1 MCLQLRFLL
10 RVLPL
15 PNRAVKEKA
24 EARARRGCHQI
35 VHVRDPEAEHLRQL
49 NGKRQRKRTERN
61 LPDSIKL
68 GVQNRQKHAQRQNS
82 STFSVVSTGRLI
94 MSTNGTKASR
104 GKNPNGRLIPVTA
117 RTPDR

>member
-24 EARARRGCHQI
+24 EARARRVCHQI

-68 GVQNRQKHAQRQNS
+68 GVQNRQKHAQRQKQQHIQ
-82 STFSVVSTGRLI
+82 RRI
-94 MSTNGTKASR
+94 YW
-104 GKNPNGRLIPVTA
+104 PP
-117 RTPDR
+117 